1 MKTCFIPWADLAF
14 EQVQAWQRMA
24 FFMLGCIEREQI
36 VALRA
41 LGMVWP
47 GVSGGDSDDAPPA
60 RLDIASTSAASRI
73 GADAHSANDPM
84 FDRVRLR
91 RGSLG

>member
-24 FFMLGCIEREQI
+24 YFMLGCIEREQI

-47 GVSGGDSDDAPPA
+47 GVSDDAPPV
-60 RLDIASTSAASRI
+60 RLDIASTPAASRI
-73 GADAHSANDPM
+73 GAGAHSANAPI
-84 FDRVRLR
+84 FDSVRLR